1 MRKSTIVKEVE
12 LLINKKV
19 AGNSWVKEN
28 VKTLEELNY

>member
-1 MRKSTIVKEVE
+1 MRKSTIVNVVV
-12 LLINKKV
+12 LLINKTV